1 MNADPANAAKRRATI
16 ARWSPE
22 QRQAKVEHLRIHQLT
37 MGDEEK
43 ERRKARGYELAT
55 TALRSPEAIA
65 KRLSK
70 ASQAGRK
77 RSQTLLAGIP
87 EDRWP
92 DYRRLMNKGHMT
104 AREARRMILEETPGT
119 VEHARRSIAN
129 ANDAMRIR
137 HERDL
142 ASRY

>member
-1 MNADPANAAKRRATI
+1 
-16 ARWSPE
+16 
-22 QRQAKVEHLRIHQLT
+22 

-65 KRLSK
+65 KRLDK

-129 ANDAMRIR
+129 ATDAMRIR